1 MKGKTLNTG
10 KKLVKNPNAFPSTK
24 PGATIAE
31 VSGTVA
37 ISKQKTPK
45 VIRNKILYAN
55 KGLGP
60 LADKKSFK
68 ASAKPTP
75 GMGKGKSRGGGAASY
90 GTKFEGVF

>member
-1 MKGKTLNTG
+1 MKGKTLKSG
-10 KKLVKNPNAFPSTK
+10 KKGPAF
-24 PGATIAE
+24 GAGPTIAE

-45 VIRNKILYAN
+45 VTRNKIPYAN

-60 LADKKSFK
+60 LVTKKSFK
-68 ASAKPTP
+68 ASTKPDP
-75 GMGKGKSRGGGAASY
+75 GMGKGKSRGGGEASY